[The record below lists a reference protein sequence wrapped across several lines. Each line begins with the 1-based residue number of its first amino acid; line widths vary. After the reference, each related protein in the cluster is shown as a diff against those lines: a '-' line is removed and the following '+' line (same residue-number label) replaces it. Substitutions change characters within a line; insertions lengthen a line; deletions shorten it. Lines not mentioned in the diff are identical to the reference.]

1 MRNEIA
7 NFRDCKSIAIM
18 GGTFDPIHYGHL
30 VTAEAVRHRFQVD
43 KVVFIPTGRPAHKT
57 DKEVTHNEH
66 RYLMAVLAT
75 MRNENF
81 EVSRL
86 EIDRPGITYTIDTI
100 EQLKKMCRPDVRL
113 YFITGADAI
122 HQIMTWKEPERLLSL
137 CDFVAVTRPGYQKNQ
152 MFEEIGELR
161 EKFAS
166 RIHYM
171 EVPALAISSSDIR
184 TRAQKGMPIQYL
196 LPQEVEDYIHKFGL
210 YRNQRKNEVKFMLP
224 IEVMQEKLQSTL
236 SVKRYIH
243 TMGVS
248 EEAVRLAEIFGT
260 QAEQQ
265 KAKVAGLLHDCAKDY
280 PKELREQGFAVVAV
294 NYRLSPKA
302 KNPAYIEDA
311 AEAVAWV
318 FKNIEKYGGR
328 KDHIFVSGHSAG
340 GYLSLILAMDK
351 KYMAAYGA
359 DADSVAAYLPVSGQ
373 TVTHFT
379 IRKERGLPDGIPV
392 VDEYAP
398 VNKARKETAPLVLIT
413 GDKHL
418 EMAARYE
425 ENALLEAVLKSIGN
439 KKVTLYEMQGFDH
452 GQVLGPA
459 CYLIADYVKRFK

>member
-1 MRNEIA
+1 MKKI
-7 NFRDCKSIAIM
+7 FSLL
-18 GGTFDPIHYGHL
+18 FLL
-30 VTAEAVRHRFQVD
+30 VTCIAQAQNVYR
-43 KVVFIPTGRPAHKT
+43 T
-57 DKEVTHNEH
+57 DKDISYVSGSETDTYRQE
-66 RYLMAVLAT
+66 RCKLDIYYP
-75 MRNENF
+75 ENKKDF
-81 EVSRL
+81 S
-86 EIDRPGITYTIDTI
+86 TIVWFHGGGM
-100 EQLKKMCRPDVRL
+100 EGGNK
-113 YFITGADAI
+113 FI
-122 HQIMTWKEPERLLSL
+122 
-137 CDFVAVTRPGYQKNQ
+137 
-152 MFEEIGELR
+152 
-161 EKFAS
+161 
-166 RIHYM
+166 
-171 EVPALAISSSDIR
+171 
-184 TRAQKGMPIQYL
+184 
-196 LPQEVEDYIHKFGL
+196 
-210 YRNQRKNEVKFMLP
+210 
-224 IEVMQEKLQSTL
+224 
-236 SVKRYIH
+236 
-243 TMGVS
+243 
-248 EEAVRLAEIFGT
+248 
-260 QAEQQ
+260 
-265 KAKVAGLLHDCAKDY
+265 

-418 EMAARYE
+418 EIAARYE

-459 CYLIADYVKRFK
+459 CRLIADYVKRFK

>member
-1 MRNEIA
+1 MKKICLLLFLLCTCIA
-7 NFRDCKSIAIM
+7 QAQNVYR
-18 GGTFDPIHYGHL
+18 
-30 VTAEAVRHRFQVD
+30 
-43 KVVFIPTGRPAHKT
+43 T
-57 DKEVTHNEH
+57 DKDISYISGSETDT
-66 RYLMAVLAT
+66 Y
-75 MRNENF
+75 
-81 EVSRL
+81 RL
-86 EIDRPGITYTIDTI
+86 ERCKLDIYYPENKKDFSTIVWFHGGGM
-100 EQLKKMCRPDVRL
+100 EGGNK
-113 YFITGADAI
+113 
-122 HQIMTWKEPERLLSL
+122 
-137 CDFVAVTRPGYQKNQ
+137 FV
-152 MFEEIGELR
+152 
-161 EKFAS
+161 
-166 RIHYM
+166 
-171 EVPALAISSSDIR
+171 
-184 TRAQKGMPIQYL
+184 
-196 LPQEVEDYIHKFGL
+196 
-210 YRNQRKNEVKFMLP
+210 
-224 IEVMQEKLQSTL
+224 
-236 SVKRYIH
+236 
-243 TMGVS
+243 
-248 EEAVRLAEIFGT
+248 
-260 QAEQQ
+260 
-265 KAKVAGLLHDCAKDY
+265 

-328 KDHIFVSGHSAG
+328 RDHIFVSGHSAG

-359 DADSVAAYLPVSGQ
+359 DADSVA
-373 TVTHFT
+373 
-379 IRKERGLPDGIPV
+379 DGIPV

>member
-1 MRNEIA
+1 MKKIA
-7 NFRDCKSIAIM
+7 YCFFLFIWIGLPVWAQYKTLKDISYVPVSDTNAYRKERCKL
-18 GGTFDPIHYGHL
+18 DVYYP
-30 VTAEAVRHRFQVD
+30 VD
-43 KVVFIPTGRPAHKT
+43 KKDFPTIVWFHGGGMEGGSK
-57 DKEVTHNEH
+57 
-66 RYLMAVLAT
+66 
-75 MRNENF
+75 
-81 EVSRL
+81 
-86 EIDRPGITYTIDTI
+86 
-100 EQLKKMCRPDVRL
+100 
-113 YFITGADAI
+113 
-122 HQIMTWKEPERLLSL
+122 
-137 CDFVAVTRPGYQKNQ
+137 FV
-152 MFEEIGELR
+152 
-161 EKFAS
+161 
-166 RIHYM
+166 
-171 EVPALAISSSDIR
+171 
-184 TRAQKGMPIQYL
+184 
-196 LPQEVEDYIHKFGL
+196 
-210 YRNQRKNEVKFMLP
+210 
-224 IEVMQEKLQSTL
+224 
-236 SVKRYIH
+236 
-243 TMGVS
+243 
-248 EEAVRLAEIFGT
+248 
-260 QAEQQ
+260 
-265 KAKVAGLLHDCAKDY
+265 
-280 PKELREQGFAVVAV
+280 PKELTDQGFAVVAV